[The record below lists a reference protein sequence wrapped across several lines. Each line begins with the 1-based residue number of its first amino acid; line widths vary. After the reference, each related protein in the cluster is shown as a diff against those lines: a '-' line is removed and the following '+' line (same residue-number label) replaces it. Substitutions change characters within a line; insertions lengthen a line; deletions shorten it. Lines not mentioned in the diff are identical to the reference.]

1 MPKYSVLNKRTKK
14 VTEEVMPYAELE
26 KYLAANPHLEQV
38 ITHAP
43 SLGDPIRVGQRKPEQ
58 GFRDLL
64 KEVKK
69 KAGRRSTIN
78 TM

>member
-1 MPKYSVLNKRTKK
+1 MS
-14 VTEEVMPYAELE
+14 YAELE
-26 KYLAANPHLEQV
+26 KLLEANPHLEQV
-38 ITHAP
+38 IVHAP
-43 SLGDPIRVGQRKPEQ
+43 ALGDPIRFGQRKPEQ